1 MKDKVTLTITSLLSI
16 LLFLFHLAQDIIFG
30 FEAGGLQ
37 DLIGGSLIL
46 LVWLCGTLVLGER
59 RSGHA
64 IQLLGGIFAAVI
76 PFLHMR
82 GAGVG
87 GEFAKSSGA
96 FLFVWTLL
104 ALGVTGPF
112 SVILAV
118 RGLWILRSGQ
128 RREAT

>member
-1 MKDKVTLTITSLLSI
+1 MKDKLTLTITSLLSI
-16 LLFLFHLAQDIIFG
+16 LLFLFHLAQDIILG

-37 DLIGGSLIL
+37 DLVGGSLIL
-46 LVWLCGTLVLGER
+46 LVWLCGTLVLGDR
-59 RSGHA
+59 RSGLA
-64 IQLLGGIFAAVI
+64 IQLLGGIFAAAI

-96 FLFVWTLL
+96 FFFVWTLL

-112 SVILAV
+112 SVILSV
-118 RGLWILRSGQ
+118 RGLLLR
-128 RREAT
+128 R